1 MKLKKLSALFLSAVV
16 AATCLISAFPAGAE
30 TKVTL
35 VNAYIRLDSNPVPY
49 DNDVSAY
56 DMKTQAYLAV
66 AEECYSLEGVTD
78 RLLREPSVVIPENTK
93 VLWYEIVND
102 NGKWR
107 LHGVFVPDEPEQETG
122 EKINMK
128 IITPKKMSVR
138 FEDGSIFA
146 SDSEL
151 SKIPSVEVEIGKTY
165 AFQMCSNDWET
176 GIYDDNGNGLCG
188 TVVYHVRVSDSYS
201 ERSYDEATHTFVLPK
216 GDPVLRTDIN
226 SCFMAYRYHFKK
238 GDYNKQTGIANVVD
252 KPLESLSVNLP
263 LGSTVKSDAYKNYS
277 YIDSDNVFIER
288 AEDLSLSYTDYYWNY

>member
-1 MKLKKLSALFLSAVV
+1 MNRAEIPPGVSPEKGHHIMNKL
-16 AATCLISAFPAGAE
+16 
-30 TKVTL
+30 
-35 VNAYIRLDSNPVPY
+35 
-49 DNDVSAY
+49 
-56 DMKTQAYLAV
+56 
-66 AEECYSLEGVTD
+66 
-78 RLLREPSVVIPENTK
+78 LLT
-93 VLWYEIVND
+93 
-102 NGKWR
+102 
-107 LHGVFVPDEPEQETG
+107 
-122 EKINMK
+122 K
-128 IITPKKMSVR
+128 IIL
-138 FEDGSIFA
+138 
-146 SDSEL
+146 L
-151 SKIPSVEVEIGKTY
+151 SLLWLNHLNVKY
-165 AFQMCSNDWET
+165 RET

-201 ERSYDEATHTFVLPK
+201 ERSYDESTHTFVLPK

>member
-16 AATCLISAFPAGAE
+16 AATCLFSALPAGAE

-35 VNAYIRLDSNPVPY
+35 VNAYIRLDNNPVPY
-49 DNDVSAY
+49 DKDVSAY
-56 DMKTQAYLAV
+56 DMKTQAYLTV

-78 RLLREPSVVIPENTK
+78 RLLREPSVVTPGNMK

-102 NGKWR
+102 SGKWR
-107 LHGVFVPDEPEQETG
+107 MHGVFVSDEPEQETG

-188 TVVYHVRVSDSYS
+188 TVVYHVRVSESYS
-201 ERSYDEATHTFVLPK
+201 ERSYDESTHTFVLPK

-226 SCFMAYRYHFKK
+226 SCFMAYRYHFKE

>member
-16 AATCLISAFPAGAE
+16 AATCLFSALPAGAE
-30 TKVTL
+30 TNLTL
-35 VNAYIRLDSNPVPY
+35 VNAYIRLDNNPVPY
-49 DNDVSAY
+49 DKDVSAY

-66 AEECYSLEGVTD
+66 AEEYYSLEGVTD
-78 RLLREPSVVIPENTK
+78 RLLREPSVAIPENTK

-151 SKIPSVEVEIGKTY
+151 SKIPFVEVEIGKTY

-188 TVVYHVRVSDSYS
+188 TVVYHARVSDSYS

>member
-1 MKLKKLSALFLSAVV
+1 M
-16 AATCLISAFPAGAE
+16 
-30 TKVTL
+30 
-35 VNAYIRLDSNPVPY
+35 
-49 DNDVSAY
+49 
-56 DMKTQAYLAV
+56 
-66 AEECYSLEGVTD
+66 TD
-78 RLLREPSVVIPENTK
+78 RLLREPSVVVPENTK

-102 NGKWR
+102 NGEWR

-151 SKIPSVEVEIGKTY
+151 SKIPSMEVEIGKTY

-201 ERSYDEATHTFVLPK
+201 ERSYDESTHTFVLPK

-238 GDYNKQTGIANVVD
+238 GDYNKQTGIKNVVD
-252 KPLESLSVNLP
+252 EPLESLSVNLP
-263 LGSTVKSDAYKNYS
+263 LGSTVKSDAYKDYR
-277 YIDSDNVFIER
+277 YIDSDNVFIEK

>member
-35 VNAYIRLDSNPVPY
+35 VNAYIRLDNNPVPY

-56 DMKTQAYLAV
+56 DMKTQAYLTV
-66 AEECYSLEGVTD
+66 AEEYYSLEGVTD
-78 RLLREPSVVIPENTK
+78 RLLREPSVAIPENTK